1 MFQRLS
7 GWRRAARLSVLLLLA
22 GVASAGALFVLRP
35 GSLPALVQ
43 RHLPARSPERAAGSA
58 GNSAA
63 DPLAAAAASGNR
75 AGFPA
80 EADPAGSE
88 PPVIADLPGEV
99 PGRPMVRVC
108 LTDPAMEQVIL
119 AAAGPVTVRPVGSP
133 EVLGRFPSLN
143 RAGCT
148 TTRTGLKIGTRS
160 FAASQLELIPA
171 RSPDLWVGRHQYRGT
186 IRLYRQTSNRVLAVN
201 VLPLEDYIA
210 SVINGEMPAAFDQPA
225 REAQAI
231 VARTYVLYQLMRP
244 GRQQR
249 LFDVYASTRSQHY
262 QGTQY
267 ETSGGRKLAGETP
280 RSRQITAA
288 TAGVVC
294 TWNNRLFC
302 TYYSAVCGG
311 QTAAGNGVFS
321 DAAPPVAS
329 VPCEWCSKAERYRW
343 SVEVP
348 RAVFRERLSGRTSL
362 NHSSPLTAIRQAAAT
377 VPGRPPDFE
386 IHAGR
391 KSARINASSVRR
403 MLSGYSLHSSRFEL
417 SLETDDVR
425 VTGRG
430 HGHGVGLCQWGA
442 AGMAG
447 AGHSC
452 TEIISHYYPGAQLL
466 RLLPPAVSVS
476 ASAR

>member
-7 GWRRAARLSVLLLLA
+7 DWRHTARLSVLLLLTA
-22 GVASAGALFVLRP
+22 VAAAAVLIL
-35 GSLPALVQ
+35 SLPPAYLPAFLQQ
-43 RHLPARSPERAAGSA
+43 RLPARSPAGDSV
-58 GNSAA
+58 
-63 DPLAAAAASGNR
+63 SG
-75 AGFPA
+75 
-80 EADPAGSE
+80 ET
-88 PPVIADLPGEV
+88 PGTDT
-99 PGRPMVRVC
+99 PGRPASGDGPLVAGGATAEFSGQPLVRVC
-108 LTDPAMEQVIL
+108 LTDPAAEAVVL
-119 AAAGPVTVRPVGSP
+119 SAAAPVTVRLVGSA
-133 EVLGRFPSLN
+133 EELGRFPSLDAA
-143 RAGCT
+143 RCT
-148 TTRTGLKIGTRS
+148 ATRTGLKIGTRS
-160 FAASQLELIPA
+160 FAASQLELIPD
-171 RSPDLWVGRHQYRGT
+171 RSPALWAGRHQYRGT
-186 IRLYRQTSNRVLAVN
+186 IRLYRQQGNRVLAVN

-210 SVINGEMPAAFDQPA
+210 SVINGEMPATFGESA
-225 REAQAI
+225 RQAQAVI
-231 VARTYVLYQLMRP
+231 ARTYVLYQLMRP

-267 ETSGGRKLAGETP
+267 ETSSGRKLAGETP
-280 RSRQITAA
+280 RSRQIAA
-288 TAGVVC
+288 STAGVVC
-294 TWNNRLFC
+294 TWNDRLFC

-311 QTAAGNGVFS
+311 QTAAGTGVFS
-321 DAAPPVAS
+321 DAAPPVAA

-362 NHSSPLTAIRQAAAT
+362 NRSSPLTAIHQAAAT

-403 MLSGYSLHSSRFEL
+403 MLSGYSLHSARFEL
-417 SLETDDVR
+417 SLETDFVR

-430 HGHGVGLCQWGA
+430 HGHGVGLCQHGA

-452 TEIISHYYPGAQLL
+452 LEILSHYYPGARLV
-466 RLLPPAVSVS
+466 RLLPPPDSVS
-476 ASAR
+476 GSSR